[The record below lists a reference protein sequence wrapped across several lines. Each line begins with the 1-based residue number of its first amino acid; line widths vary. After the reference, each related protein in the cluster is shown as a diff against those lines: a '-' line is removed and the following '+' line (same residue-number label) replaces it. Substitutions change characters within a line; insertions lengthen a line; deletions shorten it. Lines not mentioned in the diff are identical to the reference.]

1 MEQEQELF
9 DLKSVMKSVTFDI
22 EATRK
27 LIHDEFGSDSSD
39 DEEIKQEEF
48 KTNELQEKKIEQ
60 SDQGKSE
67 SEGE

>member
-9 DLKSVMKSVTFDI
+9 DLESVMKSVTFDI

-27 LIHDEFGSDSSD
+27 LIYDEFGSDSSD
-39 DEEIKQEEF
+39 DEEIKQEEL
-48 KTNELQEKKIEQ
+48 KTNEMQEKKIEQ
-60 SDQGKSE
+60 SDSGKSE

>member
-9 DLKSVMKSVTFDI
+9 DLESVMKSVTFDI

-48 KTNELQEKKIEQ
+48 TTNDLQEKRIEQ

>member
-1 MEQEQELF
+1 MEHEQELF
-9 DLKSVMKSVTFDI
+9 DLESVMKSVTFDI

-48 KTNELQEKKIEQ
+48 TTNELQEKKIEQ